1 MLSNVARAR
10 LVTPANSWTVSVS
23 TPRELLNLRS
33 DTPQNDSDR
42 SRNDVNDFDNKQSR
56 GAHMK
61 SINSSLGEPKTLP
74 KNTLTRFTVSFIHQY
89 SQPLSI

>member
-33 DTPQNDSDR
+33 DTPKMTR
-42 SRNDVNDFDNKQSR
+42 IALGTMLTILTTNKA
-56 GAHMK
+56 GA
-61 SINSSLGEPKTLP
+61 
-74 KNTLTRFTVSFIHQY
+74 LT
-89 SQPLSI
+89 